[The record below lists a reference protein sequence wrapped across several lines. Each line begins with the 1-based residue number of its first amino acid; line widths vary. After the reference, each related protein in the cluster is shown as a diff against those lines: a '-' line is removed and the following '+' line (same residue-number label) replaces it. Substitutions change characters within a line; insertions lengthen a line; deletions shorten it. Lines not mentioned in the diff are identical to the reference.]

1 MEESKPPTPTSE
13 LTTAPLTAAV
23 VVKSPP
29 VKGWRTSEFWVT
41 VGLVLLNHVLGMLRQ
56 SPGPVG
62 SVASLIADGLAV
74 GAYNVSRGMAKR

>member
-1 MEESKPPTPTSE
+1 MEESKQPTPTSE
-13 LTTAPLTAAV
+13 RVTGTLAAV
-23 VVKSPP
+23 VVKAPP

-74 GAYNVSRGMAKR
+74 GAYNVSRGMAKQ